1 MHTHIAAPAEPAALQ
16 PMRRVAKGVDRRA
29 GARRRVVPRAAR
41 SAGERRVAATHEAA
55 CQEACACVHVRVRG
69 GGVGRGG
76 RRVER
81 RGRRRVKR
89 QGGGRA
95 VGRAWRHAVGGM
107 YGYRRG
113 RGGVPSQAEGVI
125 CAQRGRGGV
134 QAGAWDD
141 REQAACHRRRHP
153 RRSGGG
159 RSHRQCARRPC
170 LRSAPQYWH

>member
-55 CQEACACVHVRVRG
+55 CQEACACVHVRVR
-69 GGVGRGG
+69 VGRCGAWRKAGG
-76 RRVER
+76 EVQEGKR
-81 RGRRRVKR
+81 R
-89 QGGGRA
+89 QGGRRA